1 MLENLNWEQV
11 ENLEEEKAK
20 ENAEEQITI
29 KGYNCYFINLP
40 PYYNYSVL
48 VYKNGHYIT
57 QDLELHHPS
66 KKGNKE
72 ELKKLYIE
80 SLTQK
85 LFTPDEIDMPIMTL
99 QEEQLKEYFVRN
111 YYKEQYDNLSLFY
124 IGEKQYEEL
133 ERKIKEGGYKYDAMA
148 LFTVFKS
155 EEERNDALNVY
166 YTFLKRQKEYKKR
179 DGINY
184 FREHIRKELFNHEYG
199 YTMDV
204 TDALNALGLEYAT
217 LTKREKAVLK
227 AECDYVLAHTCY

>member
-11 ENLEEEKAK
+11 ENLTEEETK

-66 KKGNKE
+66 KKGDKE

-80 SLTQK
+80 SLRQK
-85 LFTPDEIDMPIMTL
+85 LFTPEEIDMPIMTH
-99 QEEQLKEYFVRN
+99 QEEEKKHDFVIN
-111 YYKEQYDNLSLFY
+111 YYKKQFDSLSLWY
-124 IGEKQYEEL
+124 IGEKQEKEL
-133 ERKIKEGGYKYDAMA
+133 SRKINEEGYNYGVRILATA
-148 LFTVFKS
+148 FKT
-155 EEERNDALNVY
+155 EEDRSNVVNVY
-166 YTFLKRQKEYKKR
+166 KTFLKRQKEYKKK
-179 DGINY
+179 DGLNY
-184 FREHIRKELFNHEYG
+184 FKEHIRKELFNHEYG
-199 YTMDV
+199 YTLDT
-204 TDALNALGLEYAT
+204 TDALNALGLEYRT

>member
-11 ENLEEEKAK
+11 QNLKEEEVK
-20 ENAEEQITI
+20 ENSEEKMMI

-57 QDLELHHPS
+57 ENFELHHS
-66 KKGNKE
+66 NKNGNKE

-85 LFTPDEIDMPIMTL
+85 LFTPEEIDSPIMTH
-99 QEEQLKEYFVRN
+99 QEEESKHDFVIN
-111 YYKEQYDNLSLFY
+111 YYKNQYDYISLWY
-124 IGEKQYEEL
+124 IGEKQKEEL
-133 ERKIKEGGYKYDAMA
+133 ERKINEEGYKYGVRTLASS
-148 LFTVFKS
+148 FKT
-155 EEERNDALNVY
+155 EEERNDVVHVY
-166 YTFLKRQKEYKKR
+166 NTFLKRQKEYKKK
-179 DGINY
+179 DGLNY

-199 YTMDV
+199 YTMDT
-204 TDALNALGLEYAT
+204 TDALNALGLEYRT

-227 AECDYVLAHTCY
+227 AECDYVLSHTCY

>member
-1 MLENLNWEQV
+1 MLKDLTWEQV
-11 ENLEEEKAK
+11 ENLTEEETK
-20 ENAEEQITI
+20 ENAEEQIII

-57 QDLELHHPS
+57 QDLELHHPT
-66 KKGNKE
+66 KEGNKE

-85 LFTPDEIDMPIMTL
+85 LFTPEEIDTPIMTH

-111 YYKEQYDNLSLFY
+111 YYQNQYDNLSLFY
-124 IGEKQYEEL
+124 IGEKQGKEL
-133 ERKIKEGGYKYDAMA
+133 QRKINEEGYKYGARA
-148 LFTVFKS
+148 LFTAFKS
-155 EEERNDALNVY
+155 EEERNDVINVLN
-166 YTFLKRQKEYKKR
+166 TFLKRQKEYKKR

-184 FREHIRKELFNHEYG
+184 FREHIRHELFNHEYG
-199 YTMDV
+199 YTMDA

>member
-11 ENLEEEKAK
+11 ENLAEEKAK
-20 ENAEEQITI
+20 ENAEEQIII

-57 QDLELHHPS
+57 EDLELHHP

-80 SLTQK
+80 SLTHK
-85 LFTPDEIDMPIMTL
+85 LFTPEEIDMPIMTH

-184 FREHIRKELFNHEYG
+184 FREHIRYELFNHEYG
-199 YTMDV
+199 YTLDT

-217 LTKREKAVLK
+217 LTKREKAILK
-227 AECDYVLAHTCY
+227 AECDYVLAQRCY

>member
-124 IGEKQYEEL
+124 IGKKQYEEL